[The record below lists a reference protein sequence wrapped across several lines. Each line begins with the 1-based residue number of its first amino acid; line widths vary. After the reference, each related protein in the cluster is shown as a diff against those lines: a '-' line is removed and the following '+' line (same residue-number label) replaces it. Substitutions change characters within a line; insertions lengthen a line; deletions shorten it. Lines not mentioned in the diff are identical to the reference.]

1 MQRIS
6 VRSVPVI
13 MYHHVLPESGFIT
26 SGTKDFEAQMAYL
39 AKRGYKTLTSEEF
52 LAFKRG
58 NYEPPKRSVLITF
71 DDGWRDNYVYAYAI
85 LKKYGLR
92 ATLFVVTE
100 WVEEASRVEAE
111 FAALSHN
118 QCKEAISTNP
128 RGVMLNWEELKQ
140 MSDVFDIHS
149 HTHTHRDNY
158 FPGVEWHEDFEISKN
173 LLKERL
179 GIESHHLCWPRGKYT
194 QGLIR
199 TAKAMGYEILYTT
212 ERGVNL
218 PDNKTD
224 AIKRIAAKKGVF
236 WLAKNLFFFSRPLLG
251 AWYAKKKHS

>member
-1 MQRIS
+1 
-6 VRSVPVI
+6 

-149 HTHTHRDNY
+149 QIGRAH
-158 FPGVEWHEDFEISKN
+158 V
-173 LLKERL
+173 
-179 GIESHHLCWPRGKYT
+179 
-194 QGLIR
+194 
-199 TAKAMGYEILYTT
+199 
-212 ERGVNL
+212 
-218 PDNKTD
+218 
-224 AIKRIAAKKGVF
+224 
-236 WLAKNLFFFSRPLLG
+236 
-251 AWYAKKKHS
+251 